1 MENNESLDIKLLKLR
16 IVKLI
21 ETEEYEFAER
31 IKNWILEMNGNPDV
45 SELIKN
51 TDNKKQIKK

>member
-21 ETEEYEFAER
+21 ELEEYEFAER
-31 IKNWILEMNGNPDV
+31 IKNWILEMKGDPDV
-45 SELIKN
+45 SKLIKN
-51 TDNKKQIKK
+51 IKKQIK